1 MSIKALASDLYRA
14 HKVVDGLRKT
24 LEKASADEQETLKNK
39 LKKAEN
45 EYRILRNMLDG
56 EKETASSRKRFSR
69 FSSFQ

>member
-1 MSIKALASDLYRA
+1 MSIKALALDLYRA
-14 HKVVDGLRKT
+14 HKVVDELRKT
-24 LEKASADEQETLKNK
+24 LEKASADEQELLKNE

-56 EKETASSRKRFSR
+56 EKDTASSRKRFSR

>member
-1 MSIKALASDLYRA
+1 MSIKALALDLYRV
-14 HKVVDGLRKT
+14 HRVVDGLRKA
-24 LEKASADEQETLKNK
+24 LEKASADEQEILKYK

>member
-1 MSIKALASDLYRA
+1 MSIKALALDLYRA
-14 HKVVDGLRKT
+14 HKVVDELRKT
-24 LEKASADEQETLKNK
+24 LGKASADEQELLKNE

-56 EKETASSRKRFSR
+56 EKDTASSRKRFSR

>member
-1 MSIKALASDLYRA
+1 IKALALELYRA
-14 HKVVDGLRKT
+14 HRVVHETRRT
-24 LEKASADEQETLKNK
+24 LEKASADEQETLQNK